1 MKITEETVDRIAELS
16 KLEFNAAEKQVLVG
30 DMNKILTFMEKL
42 DEMDTEGIEPLIY
55 MTDEVNALRK
65 DEVKHDVSHEEA
77 LKNAPK
83 KDSDYFRVPKVL
95 ERG

>member
-16 KLEFNAAEKQVLVG
+16 KLEFNPGEKQALVG

-42 DEMDTEGIEPLIY
+42 NELDTEGVEPLIY
-55 MTDEVNALRK
+55 MTEEVNALRK
-65 DEVKHDVSHEEA
+65 DEVKHEITHDEA

>member
-1 MKITEETVDRIAELS
+1 MKITEQTVDRIAELS

-42 DEMDTEGIEPLIY
+42 NEMDTEGVEPLIY